1 MEERSSNGK
10 LGVGQGRSEVFS
22 KGGMCTGKTVTTG
35 VCYAGHP
42 GPVLVP
48 RRIYPLSHLTHIN
61 RVSTYLGAA
70 GAGAPRCWGYSSG

>member
-1 MEERSSNGK
+1 MENWGW
-10 LGVGQGRSEVFS
+10 G
-22 KGGMCTGKTVTTG
+22 KGGARCSQKEECALAKTVTTV
-35 VCYAGHP
+35 VCYTGHP

-48 RRIYPLSHLTHIN
+48 RGIYPLSHLTHIN